1 MRTPEGGGTG
11 TGPRKTFVVGRS
23 TTRGTELVVAESLH
37 TPAPIPG
44 PWTLRAL
51 VRPSGVR
58 LDAGSPHPIVH

>member
-1 MRTPEGGGTG
+1 MRMPEEGRTG

-51 VRPSGVR
+51 VRPSEVR
-58 LDAGSPHPIVH
+58 LEAGSPHSIVH

>member
-1 MRTPEGGGTG
+1 M
-11 TGPRKTFVVGRS
+11 GRS

-51 VRPSGVR
+51 VRPSDVR
-58 LDAGSPHPIVH
+58 LDAGSPHSIFH